1 MTSCDRRLTEGSD
14 RRGAAHA
21 RESGREPEEDGCLL
35 ATRPKEGPFAADGL
49 ASWTA
54 ALTHP
59 TLGPLLELLPD
70 RLYWSRGTP
79 DEIDAEGIEL
89 CLLAHAFATAGHPIR
104 SIPPIRQFAKHS
116 QLSGEKSAETTRFSR
131 LGGALRAYTATILA
145 RSRQPTLRALD
156 VLVVNLIPTAKQI
169 LKAKRKYVPPRD

>member
-1 MTSCDRRLTEGSD
+1 MTEGLPKD
-14 RRGAAHA
+14 LIEEALRTP
-21 RESGREPEEDGCLL
+21 ESGREPEEDECLL

-104 SIPPIRQFAKHS
+104 SIPPIRQFAES
-116 QLSGEKSAETTRFSR
+116 VLNFCRVAETTRFSR

-145 RSRQPTLRALD
+145 RSRR
-156 VLVVNLIPTAKQI
+156 
-169 LKAKRKYVPPRD
+169 PRRCAPWTYWS